1 MTEDQIEP
9 AIPKKLVVLTNI
21 IVLFLAAGAVVL
33 SYLRIFPFYDPPGL
47 YRPLPGDI
55 LFDFVWVYIFSFV
68 AGLVTYVAAP
78 SLSILFWKAHR
89 FLTAGHYKYYVQA
102 LDPKAT
108 KRSQGRRL
116 IVPAFVALGL
126 ATAVSNIR
134 SVARY
139 IFVYESF
146 GNLDESAGV
155 IEVGLPIFF
164 ILILIASG
172 VTLLF
177 VPLWLLEDSGAICKK
192 EISGR
197 RITADI
203 EGVGNWYLAPL
214 KGFAGITTILAYL
227 LVAIG
232 TIEWYQTIT
241 LPESF
246 PVIILLVPVISI
258 VGAPFLAIAPISV
271 VHACYERSLRRNM
284 KALETKFAGVGLT
297 KVVVELSMPQDTT
310 YEQS

>member
-1 MTEDQIEP
+1 MTKSQIEP
-9 AIPKKLVVLTNI
+9 AIPRKLIVLTNI
-21 IVLFLAAGAVVL
+21 VVLFLAAGAVVL
-33 SYLRIFPFYDPPGL
+33 SYMEIFPFYDPPGL

-55 LFDFVWVYIFSFV
+55 LVDFIWVYLISIIV
-68 AGLVTYVAAP
+68 GVIAYVGAP

-89 FLTAGHYKYYVQA
+89 FLTAGNYRYYVQA
-102 LDPKAT
+102 PDPTAT

-126 ATAVSNIR
+126 ATAISNIR

-164 ILILIASG
+164 ILILIAG
-172 VTLLF
+172 AVTLLF

-197 RITADI
+197 RMTADI

-227 LVAIG
+227 LVAAG
-232 TIEWYQTIT
+232 TIEWVQTVV
-241 LPESF
+241 LPPGWEL
-246 PVIILLVPVISI
+246 VLAVPVIAV

-271 VHACYERSLRRNM
+271 VHAFYELSLRRNM
-284 KALETKFAGVGLT
+284 KALEAKFVRAGLS

-310 YEQS
+310 YEQG